1 MAATESSPI
10 CCLLVLSVLYASLL
24 ENSSGSHFYP
34 YRAATF
40 SKESFLRHYFVASF
54 LKKALHPSASPA
66 TMASPGEIPSVGDLV
81 WVRTSTTEEEL
92 ATVLNVDC
100 EYDEDN
106 SVQAATRIS
115 RNGILVEFNATQYQ
129 TVQDQNC
136 LRPYASSPM
145 TRRQRQIITPSPT
158 ELLDVKKTKNRAT
171 RKRNTTEEK
180 QPAKKRKRG
189 SQEATE
195 SPHFAKAKKAAPK
208 KPAADREDE
217 KPPKKKVIHAE
228 SISVHGSAPDGV
240 FKVENVTAQD
250 SEGDSSDTGY
260 SSGKETDDD
269 RPFQVEY
276 ATSGRATCKRCDDL
290 VAKGT
295 LRVSHVPLFRGKVR
309 RK

>member
-1 MAATESSPI
+1 MLLCWRTH
-10 CCLLVLSVLYASLL
+10 LVLIFILTAQPLFQEREFSSSFGCVIL
-24 ENSSGSHFYP
+24 E
-34 YRAATF
+34 
-40 SKESFLRHYFVASF
+40 
-54 LKKALHPSASPA
+54 KALHPSAIPA

-81 WVRTSTTEEEL
+81 WVRTSTTKEEL

-106 SVQAATRIS
+106 SHSVEVATRIS
-115 RNGILVEFNATQYQ
+115 RNGVLVEFNATQYQ

-136 LRPYASSPM
+136 LRPYTSSPK

-158 ELLDVKKTKNRAT
+158 ELLNVKETKNRAT
-171 RKRNTTEEK
+171 RKRNTKEEK
-180 QPAKKRKRG
+180 QPTKKRKRG
-189 SQEATE
+189 SQEANE
-195 SPHFAKAKKAAPK
+195 SPHFAKAKKAGPK

-217 KPPKKKVIHAE
+217 KPPKKKVIHVE
-228 SISVHGSAPDGV
+228 CISVHGSAPDGV

-276 ATSGRATCKRCDDL
+276 ATSGRATCKRCDEL

-309 RK
+309 TK